1 MLKYTIVENF
11 LVDLKREFG
20 RDNGETI
27 KVADLKKIE

>member
-20 RDNGETI
+20 GDNGETI
-27 KVADLKKIE
+27 KVADLKKIK